1 MAEENSGSNTAIWA
15 FVLVIM
21 VALIFAVLFFG
32 GMMNTKKTTDV
43 DVEIKAPSR

>member
-1 MAEENSGSNTAIWA
+1 MAEENSGSNAAMWA

-21 VALIFAVLFFG
+21 VAVIFAVLFFG
-32 GMMNTKKTTDV
+32 GMMNSTKKTDV

>member
-1 MAEENSGSNTAIWA
+1 MAEENSGSNAAIWA
-15 FVLVIM
+15 FVLVPM

-32 GMMNTKKTTDV
+32 GVMSTKKTDV